1 MHVGTKAAAAMG
13 GAAVMVLLV
22 GCVPATSASP
32 STVSDVIADTIERS
46 IDVRPLV
53 DCGTD
58 AIDTADGAETSCTV
72 TDPTTARAH
81 NARIRFINPA
91 GGDDF
96 TVDISVAD
104 EPQ

>member
-1 MHVGTKAAAAMG
+1 MHVGTKAAAAAI
-13 GAAVMVLLV
+13 GAALALLLV
-22 GCVPATSASP
+22 GCVSATSASP
-32 STVSDVIADTIERS
+32 ALVSEVIADTIERS
-46 IDVRPLV
+46 IDVRPQV

-58 AIDTADGAETSCTV
+58 AIDTADGAEASCTV

-81 NARIRFINPA
+81 DARIRFINPA

>member
-1 MHVGTKAAAAMG
+1 MQVGKSAAAAMG

-22 GCVPATSASP
+22 GCIPATSASP
-32 STVSDVIADTIERS
+32 STVSAVIADTIERT
-46 IDVRPLV
+46 INVRPLV

-58 AIDTADGAETSCTV
+58 AIDTADGAEASCTV

-81 NARIRFINPA
+81 DARIRFINPA

>member
-1 MHVGTKAAAAMG
+1 MHFGTRAASAAVG
-13 GAAVMVLLV
+13 GALAVLLV

-32 STVSDVIADTIERS
+32 STVSDVIAETIERT

-58 AIDTADGAETSCTV
+58 VIDTADGAETSCTV
-72 TDPTTARAH
+72 TDPTTASTH
-81 NARIRFINPA
+81 DARIRFINPA

-96 TVDISVAD
+96 TVDIAVAD
-104 EPQ
+104 EPK